1 MKKFAVFDVDWT
13 IHSSALGIDFIH
25 QLINDGVLQADFDA
39 EAVYRQWQKHE
50 DGHAELFM
58 NHYRPLFHD
67 LIGQPRNVL
76 LRTAKTVAD
85 KAAANLYPEIAKIIE
100 HHKNNGYFLL
110 FISNSPTIVLTELMQ
125 LLDFNDHSGG
135 EFIFDKQGNLQE
147 LKSTSNRLKS
157 DELNQLVKKHSLSW
171 EDSYGY
177 GDSADD
183 ISMLELVTNPV
194 AVSPRQ
200 ELLERAQ
207 NEGWQVLEV

>member
-1 MKKFAVFDVDWT
+1 
-13 IHSSALGIDFIH
+13 
-25 QLINDGVLQADFDA
+25 
-39 EAVYRQWQKHE
+39 
-50 DGHAELFM
+50 
-58 NHYRPLFHD
+58 
-67 LIGQPRNVL
+67 L

-110 FISNSPTIVLTELMQ
+110 LISSSPTIVLTELMQ
-125 LLDFNDHSGG
+125 LLGFNDHSGG

-157 DELNQLVKKHSLSW
+157 DELRRLVKMHSLSW

-194 AVSPRQ
+194 AVSPGPK
-200 ELLERAQ
+200 LIERATSD
-207 NEGWQVLEV
+207 GWQILKV